1 MGPTEKCH
9 YNLQEIARG
18 KGSGND
24 DAITLDVHA
33 INKLQKELNLDPTD
47 ESPKYK
53 YTSDAEGNYGKW
65 TYSNTVIL
73 TSDASIG
80 ISIRSICAGEDS
92 LDISTS
98 VNTRMSR
105 P

>member
-1 MGPTEKCH
+1 MYLKTFNRLLGSTEKCH

-47 ESPKYK
+47 ESPKYR

-65 TYSNTVIL
+65 THSNT
-73 TSDASIG
+73 G
-80 ISIRSICAGEDS
+80 
-92 LDISTS
+92 
-98 VNTRMSR
+98 
-105 P
+105 PH